1 MSGERYTLDANILF
15 YALDEQ
21 ASGKHE
27 IAASLLKASVLLDCI
42 LTVQTLGETYNAIM
56 KRRPDLAMEAK
67 SLLRRTV
74 EFNKV
79 VGADANDFME
89 ALRVR
94 EKRQVQFWD
103 AMLWA
108 TARRHRCT
116 TILTEDVH
124 DRPVSE
130 GVRYLNP
137 FLTPADPDLP
147 LFMFR

>member
-15 YALDEQ
+15 YALDED
-21 ASGKHE
+21 AAEEHA
-27 IAASLLKASVLLDCI
+27 IALSLLKASVYRNCI
-42 LTVQTLGETYNAIM
+42 LTVQTLGETYHAVTR
-56 KRRPDLAMEAK
+56 RRPNLVAPARA
-67 SLLRRTV
+67 LLRRTATYNTIV
-74 EFNKV
+74 S
-79 VGADANDFME
+79 ADSSDFLE
-89 ALRVR
+89 ALRIR

-116 TILTEDVH
+116 TILTEDLH

-137 FLTPADPDLP
+137 FQAPPDPDLEAF
-147 LFMFR
+147 LLS